1 MGGWVDL
8 DVIRYLSLLLFIGL
22 AWGQDDTGLEKKLA
36 KCASIVGDLER
47 LECYDQLAKDNNI

>member
-1 MGGWVDL
+1 MGIV
-8 DVIRYLSLLLFIGL
+8 RYISLILFIGL

>member
-1 MGGWVDL
+1 M
-8 DVIRYLSLLLFIGL
+8 INRITYLLFIGL

-36 KCASIVGDLER
+36 KCANIVGDLER

>member
-1 MGGWVDL
+1 MV
-8 DVIRYLSLLLFIGL
+8 RYLSLLLFIGL